1 MKLARMRMND
11 GEEKG
16 GKEFSGIQGLA
27 LMMMVMR
34 ITMVMMNSRMWIMMR
49 MMMTM
54 RG

>member
-16 GKEFSGIQGLA
+16 GRDSVSGIQGLA

-34 ITMVMMNSRMWIMMR
+34 ITMVMVKSRMKI

-54 RG
+54 RSK